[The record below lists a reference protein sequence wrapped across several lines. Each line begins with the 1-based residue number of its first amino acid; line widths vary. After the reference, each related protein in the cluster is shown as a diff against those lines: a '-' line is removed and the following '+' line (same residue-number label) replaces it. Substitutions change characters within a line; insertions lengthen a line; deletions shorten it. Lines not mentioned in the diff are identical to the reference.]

1 VTRAHATER
10 ANATAAISAVATAG
24 EETGSEGSWGDR
36 VQAVV
41 ERVAAREAQRQD
53 IVATIAA
60 QARRRALEVAGWG
73 MDRAWPDGRLREAWV
88 VARHGPH
95 GAAQH
100 GAVAAGRL
108 RPEDRARLE
117 RAVRRYARHADHRP
131 ERLPAAPLAALLA
144 LAGASGDW
152 TLART
157 IRRLDQL
164 SRRMRSHATA
174 ADPARHEAAGR
185 RAQRRHQDPPP
196 VASPTATPTTLACA
210 AGLTCCRR
218 SG

>member
-1 VTRAHATER
+1 MG
-10 ANATAAISAVATAG
+10 ANARAGRTDRHQLTALRHPSARGPVLFAG
-24 EETGSEGSWGDR
+24 AGQRCPRSTTCPPPTSR
-36 VQAVV
+36 P
-41 ERVAAREAQRQD
+41 AR
-53 IVATIAA
+53 
-60 QARRRALEVAGWG
+60 W
-73 MDRAWPDGRLREAWV
+73 REAWLLP
-88 VARHGPH
+88 AMGSD

-117 RAVRRYARHADHRP
+117 RAVRRYARHVDHRP